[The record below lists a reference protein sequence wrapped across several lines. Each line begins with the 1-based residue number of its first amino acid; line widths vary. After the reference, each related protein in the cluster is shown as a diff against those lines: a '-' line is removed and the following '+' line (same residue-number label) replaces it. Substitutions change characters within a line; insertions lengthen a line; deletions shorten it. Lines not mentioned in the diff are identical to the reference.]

1 MSHVVTIQTE
11 VRDEFVVR
19 RVCERLK
26 LPEPVEGRHQL
37 FAREVEGLGVQLPDW
52 RYPLVCELPAGKL
65 HYDTYNGRW
74 GDPQEL
80 NRFLQ
85 LYATEKATLE
95 ARRQGHSVLEQALPD
110 GSIQLTVQWGGAA

>member
-1 MSHVVTIQTE
+1 MSHIVTIQTE
-11 VRDEFVVR
+11 VRDEFIVG
-19 RVCERLK
+19 RVCERLS
-26 LPEPVEGRHQL
+26 LPEPVVGRQRL

-65 HYDTYNGRW
+65 HYDNYNGRW
-74 GDPQEL
+74 GDPREL